1 MFDEL
6 MKWGVRLFTLLPE
19 LMGLWEAAREQD
31 AKKKLDA
38 SLALI
43 RHIEDMQAK
52 EELGD
57 T

>member
-43 RHIEDMQAK
+43 RRIEDMQAK
-52 EELGD
+52 EELGG
-57 T
+57 